1 MIIGKHIRLRAPEKE
16 DLPLFVRWLN
26 DREVTRNLLIRSPLS
41 LAAEENWY
49 QNMLSRPAEQH
60 PMVIEVELEGGWTP
74 IGTCA
79 FHEVDWTHRSAEFG
93 IVIGEKG
100 QWNRGW
106 GRKAVRL
113 LLYQGFANLNLHRIY
128 LHVFSTNPRAIRA
141 YQAAGF
147 SVEGRLREDIFQDG
161 QYIDALVM
169 GILRSEWQ
177 PEEEIC

>member
-1 MIIGKHIRLRAPEKE
+1 MIIGNHIRLRAPEKE

-41 LAAEENWY
+41 LATEENWY

-60 PMVIEVELEGGWTP
+60 PMVIEVELEDGWTP

-93 IVIGEKG
+93 ILIGEKS

-128 LHVFSTNPRAIRA
+128 LHVFSSNPRAIRA